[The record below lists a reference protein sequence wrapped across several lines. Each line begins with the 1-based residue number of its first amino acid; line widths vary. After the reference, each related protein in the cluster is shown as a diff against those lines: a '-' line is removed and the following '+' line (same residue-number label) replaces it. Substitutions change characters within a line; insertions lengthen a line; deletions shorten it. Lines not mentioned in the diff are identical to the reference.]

1 MAAESVNI
9 QIDKGTDFSQNF
21 VMKNPDQTI
30 VDLTGYTGVSK
41 VRKYPEDSLNIQSFT
56 VGIASTTGTI
66 TLSMG
71 TTITSNLE
79 VGRNYYDILVTSG
92 SSVVSKVFEGS
103 VMVNAT
109 ISV

>member
-1 MAAESVNI
+1 MAVESVNI
-9 QIDKGTDFSQNF
+9 QIEKGTDFSQNF
-21 VMKNPDQTI
+21 VMKNPDQSI
-30 VDLTGYTGVSK
+30 INLTGYTGISK
-41 VRKYPEDSLNIQSFT
+41 VRKYPESTGYFRSFA

-71 TTITSNLE
+71 TTVTSELE
-79 VGRNYYDILVTSG
+79 VGRNYYDIVVTSG

-109 ISV
+109 VSV

>member
-1 MAAESVNI
+1 MAAESINI

-21 VMKNPDQTI
+21 VMTNPDQTI
-30 VDLTGYTGVSK
+30 IDLTGYTAVSK
-41 VRKYPEDSLNIQSFT
+41 IRKYPEDNKFQSFT

-71 TTITSNLE
+71 TTVTSQLN
-79 VGRNYYDILVTSG
+79 VGRNYYDILVTSA

-103 VMVNAT
+103 VIVNA
-109 ISV
+109 SVSV

>member
-30 VDLTGYTGVSK
+30 IDLTGYTGVSK
-41 VRKYPEDSLNIQSFT
+41 IRKYPEDLSSSSSFT

-71 TTITSNLE
+71 ATITSNLT
-79 VGRNYYDILVTSG
+79 VGRNYYDILITSG
-92 SSVVSKVFEGS
+92 SSVVSKAFEGS
-103 VMVNAT
+103 VIVNST

>member
-9 QIDKGTDFSQNF
+9 QIDKGTDFSKDF
-21 VMKNPDQTI
+21 VMKNPDQTVI
-30 VDLTGYTGVSK
+30 DLTGYTAVSK
-41 VRKYPEDSLNIQSFT
+41 IRKYPEDISFQSFA

-71 TTITSNLE
+71 TSITSKLS
-79 VGRNYYDILVTSG
+79 VGRNYYDILVTSAS
-92 SSVVSKVFEGS
+92 SSVSKEFEGS
-103 VMVNAT
+103 VIVNAS

>member
-1 MAAESVNI
+1 MAVESINI

-30 VDLTGYTGVSK
+30 IDLTGYTGVSK
-41 VRKYPEDSLNIQSFT
+41 VRKYPEDTKYVRSFA

-71 TTITSNLE
+71 TTITSELV

-92 SSVVSKVFEGS
+92 SSIVSKVFEGS

>member
-1 MAAESVNI
+1 
-9 QIDKGTDFSQNF
+9 
-21 VMKNPDQTI
+21 
-30 VDLTGYTGVSK
+30 
-41 VRKYPEDSLNIQSFT
+41 
-56 VGIASTTGTI
+56 
-66 TLSMG
+66 MG
-71 TTITSNLE
+71 TTVTSNLT

>member
-9 QIDKGTDFSQNF
+9 QIDKGTDFSQKF

-30 VDLTGYTGVSK
+30 IDLTGYTAVSK
-41 VRKYPEDSLNIQSFT
+41 IRKYPEDTKFQPFA

-71 TTITSNLE
+71 TTVTSQLN
-79 VGRNYYDILVTSG
+79 VGRNYYDILVTTAS
-92 SSVVSKVFEGS
+92 SSVSKAFEGS
-103 VMVNAT
+103 VIVNAS